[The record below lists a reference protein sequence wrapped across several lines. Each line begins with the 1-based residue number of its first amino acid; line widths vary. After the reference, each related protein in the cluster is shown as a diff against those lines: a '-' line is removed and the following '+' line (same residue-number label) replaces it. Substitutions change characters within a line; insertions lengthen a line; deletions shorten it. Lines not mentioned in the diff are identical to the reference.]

1 MKSFLQEDFRTYFRY
16 LWCDMSFEYDEYINN
31 EINKW
36 MPKHSEVKYEQ
47 KHKFHLE
54 KPERQGEMNCVF
66 KWSY

>member
-1 MKSFLQEDFRTYFRY
+1 
-16 LWCDMSFEYDEYINN
+16 
-31 EINKW
+31 

-66 KWSY
+66 K